1 MGKAA
6 VKYYN
11 RAFLPMK
18 PSCQCQLSPWRCVKS
33 LRPALTSS
41 YEGSYIFGYAIQ
53 PINPLN
59 NDQTPK
65 HSATRQK

>member
-1 MGKAA
+1 MSVSIVTLA
-6 VKYYN
+6 
-11 RAFLPMK
+11 M
-18 PSCQCQLSPWRCVKS
+18 CQS

-41 YEGSYIFGYAIQ
+41 YEGSYIFGYTIQ